1 MPESPDT
8 KVEPH
13 QVRPRPVVPRRGR
26 TRTRREPVAASRWR
40 APSAALA
47 LAIVLAGV
55 VFLHD
60 VNGLYHLRENPVT
73 GTDYLPAAEFIAARH
88 DPGQKILTALPP
100 PTYLSLDSTE
110 DLIFLSSP
118 LDRKRAQRY
127 TRFTTDGTYVD
138 YWTGV
143 DSVVDVR
150 TLCSTLLNEPDLW
163 LLVDRS
169 RLRADWAFAGP
180 MTQVIEGMTYLRY
193 EAEGGAMVRRLAP
206 IPGRDPAAELICDT
220 VLSSPYGTVPL
231 EPEPEAEL
239 TPTPT
244 VAPE

>member
-1 MPESPDT
+1 MPESPDPT
-8 KVEPH
+8 TDPH
-13 QVRPRPVVPRRGR
+13 HVRRRPNVPRPGR
-26 TRTRREPVAASRWR
+26 TRTRREPVVASRWR

-47 LAIVLAGV
+47 LAVLLAGV

-60 VNGLYHLRENPVT
+60 VNGLYELRENPVT

-88 DPGQKILTALPP
+88 EPGQKILTALPP
-100 PTYLSLDSTE
+100 PAYLALDSTE

-169 RLRADWAFAGP
+169 RLRADWAFQGP
-180 MTQVIEGMTYLRY
+180 MATVIEGMTYIRY

-206 IPGRDPAAELICDT
+206 VPGRDPAAELICDT
-220 VLSSPYGTVPL
+220 VLSSPFGTVPL
-231 EPEPEAEL
+231 EPAPEPEL

-244 VAPE
+244 VEPE

>member
-1 MPESPDT
+1 MPQSPGPT
-8 KVEPH
+8 VEPH
-13 QVRPRPVVPRRGR
+13 HARPRPVVPRPGR
-26 TRTRREPVAASRWR
+26 RRTRREPVAASRWR

-47 LAIVLAGV
+47 LAVLLAGV

-60 VNGLYHLRENPVT
+60 VNGLYQLRENPVT

-88 DPGQKILTALPP
+88 ELGQKILTALPP
-100 PTYLSLDSTE
+100 PAYLALDSTE

-127 TRFTTDGTYVD
+127 TRFTTDGVYVD

-169 RLRADWAFAGP
+169 RLRADWAFAGS
-180 MTQVIEGMTYLRY
+180 MTQVIEGMTYIRY

-206 IPGRDPAAELICDT
+206 VPGRDPAVELICDT
-220 VLSSPYGTVPL
+220 VLSSPFGTVPL
-231 EPEPEAEL
+231 DPAPEPEV
-239 TPTPT
+239 TPTPPAET
-244 VAPE
+244 E

>member
-1 MPESPDT
+1 MPESPEST
-8 KVEPH
+8 AEP
-13 QVRPRPVVPRRGR
+13 RRARARPVAPRTGR
-26 TRTRREPVAASRWR
+26 ARTRRTPVPASRWR

-47 LAIVLAGV
+47 LGVLLATV

-60 VNGLYHLRENPVT
+60 VNGLYRLRENPVT

-88 DPGQKILTALPP
+88 EPGQKILTALPP
-100 PTYLSLDSTE
+100 PAYLALDSTD
-110 DLIFLSSP
+110 DLIFLSSS

-127 TRFTTDGTYVD
+127 TRLTADGTYVD

-150 TLCSTLLNEPDLW
+150 TLCSTLLNVPDLW

-169 RLRADWAFAGP
+169 RLLADWAFAGP
-180 MTQVIEGMTYLRY
+180 MAIVIEGMTYIRY

-206 IPGRDPAAELICDT
+206 IPARDPVAEQICDT
-220 VLSSPYGTVPL
+220 VLSSPAGTVLL
-231 EPEPEAEL
+231 EPTSEPEL

-244 VAPE
+244 SELE